1 MHGHTRSGLSQP
13 PAAPWA
19 EGACAGF
26 SRLPTPRPAAPAASA
41 REASAR
47 DCSSAPGGC
56 RRRRARGR
64 RRASRFPR
72 SGVRGREGA
81 GIPRF
86 LMAAGHGPAP
96 RPRRRGERRPAR
108 PRRRPARRAAEERAR
123 AVAARAA
130 ERASGGTGAGG
141 AGRCGSLPQHPAGAS
156 SSRFVRPLLEQ
167 AHLQRPVLKLGFY
180 SNASESFPLGDR
192 SSEA

>member
-1 MHGHTRSGLSQP
+1 MQGHTRSGLSQP

-47 DCSSAPGGC
+47 DCSSAPAAAAEHVVAG
-56 RRRRARGR
+56 
-64 RRASRFPR
+64 ASRFPR
-72 SGVRGREGA
+72 GGVRGREGA
-81 GIPRF
+81 GILRV

-96 RPRRRGERRPAR
+96 RPLRPPAR
-108 PRRRPARRAAEERAR
+108 LTAGERAR
-123 AVAARAA
+123 AVAALAA
-130 ERASGGTGAGG
+130 ERASGGAGAGG

-167 AHLQRPVLKLGFY
+167 AHLQRPVLKLGSC
-180 SNASESFPLGDR
+180 SNPSESFRLGDCC
-192 SSEA
+192 SEA